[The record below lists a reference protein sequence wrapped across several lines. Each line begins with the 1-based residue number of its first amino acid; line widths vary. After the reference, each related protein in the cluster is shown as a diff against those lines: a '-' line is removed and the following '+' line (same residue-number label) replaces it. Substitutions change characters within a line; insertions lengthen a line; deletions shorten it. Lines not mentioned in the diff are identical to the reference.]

1 MYRLMISFK
10 KEDVTR
16 SVWSHPN
23 EYLLSDEVEVCK
35 VISKLSHLDP
45 IITLCSIP
53 VFSADEV
60 LKDFELKE
68 VK

>member
-10 KEDVTR
+10 KADYTKD
-16 SVWSHPN
+16 VWSQQK
-23 EYLLSDEVEVCK
+23 EYLLADEVEVCK
-35 VISKLSHLDP
+35 VITKLSHLEP

-53 VFSADEV
+53 VLNGDDV

-68 VK
+68 V